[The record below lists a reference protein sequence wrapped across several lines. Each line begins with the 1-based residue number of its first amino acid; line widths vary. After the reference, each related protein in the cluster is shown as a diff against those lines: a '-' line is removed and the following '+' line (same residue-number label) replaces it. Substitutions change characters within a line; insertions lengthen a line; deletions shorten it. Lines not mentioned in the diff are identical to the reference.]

1 MKAKQTV
8 LSGAAFK
15 KERSDMYGRLRLCSS
30 SFKILHPGRR
40 IHPRLHSSFKNTFFN
55 EVSFYYALVVIL

>member
-15 KERSDMYGRLRLCSS
+15 KERSEMYGRLRLCLS
-30 SFKILHPGRR
+30 SFKILHPGSR
-40 IHPRLHSSFKNTFFN
+40 IHPRLHSSFEEYVFVMRIAFIM
-55 EVSFYYALVVIL
+55 LW